1 MAHFGYLGRLAFM
14 VAIAE
19 YHTTVSSQG
28 RVVLPAGLRKAL
40 DLHAGDTLNL
50 SLEPDGVVRM
60 VTARQLA
67 NNLWAA
73 YADADEAPAG
83 TAAAH
88 LRESRA
94 ADTARAA
101 SKYQTISARRASVDR
116 SESELESELL
126 ADLGLDD
133 RA

>member
-1 MAHFGYLGRLAFM
+1 M
-14 VAIAE
+14 VDVSE

-40 DLHAGDTLNL
+40 GLQAGDTLSL
-50 SLEPDGVVRM
+50 SLDQDGIVRM

-83 TAAAH
+83 TTAAQ
-88 LRESRA
+88 LRDLRD
-94 ADTARAA
+94 ADLA
-101 SKYQTISARRASVDR
+101 QTEVKHGAISARRAAVDR
-116 SESELESELL
+116 SEEELEAELL
-126 ADLGLDD
+126 ADLGLVEPL
-133 RA
+133 